1 MQAMCMSSAPQR
13 RRGGGA
19 PPGGSVNSAA
29 HNHKIKKK
37 SSSRPTPTLA
47 ATPPAPP
54 AAPAHYSR
62 SREEVSQQSKPDTGA
77 SSSHSHSS
85 EQQQQHTADEEAAAA
100 AAAAGVVSEE
110 AGNSRDCTLL
120 PAALNDKFDQL
131 DADGA
136 VRPVIL
142 SVGTAW
148 EKRSQKALLAAPAT
162 TTLHAGEQK
171 TERSAAFDLLDAL
184 SRSGGLVVDNTDLH
198 VVLVSTHC
206 FDKTLMN
213 TIIQQNTNPIEKMEQ
228 STLIMASVIH
238 GRSVQ
243 ELSNE
248 SQHKR
253 LQSQAAM
260 LFEED

>member
-1 MQAMCMSSAPQR
+1 M
-13 RRGGGA
+13 
-19 PPGGSVNSAA
+19 NSAA
-29 HNHKIKKK
+29 HKHKLMKK

-62 SREEVSQQSKPDTGA
+62 SREEVSQQSKPDAGA

-85 EQQQQHTADEEAAAA
+85 EQQQQKQYTADEEAA

-162 TTLHAGEQK
+162 TTLRAGEQK